1 MTAAAIRRELA
12 NLRQTVRGEA
22 ALPPGLPAADDS
34 VPLARELAA
43 SFGELVKGYRRVWGL
58 SQEEA
63 VARAG
68 ATHPADEERILS
80 APPDQVQW
88 RDLDVLARTAPELA
102 QRRWEEVKQAAR
114 QELLSGHRAA
124 EATGPAGVS
133 CWQRARF
140 LAVRDGLAEAWGPRN
155 GLEWTLIDLMAQAHA
170 LLLSWQENLVALTRQ
185 AARSSKPDAEWPGHP
200 LGRRLSEAEMT
211 KEAAAMVERWHRLFV
226 KALEALQRQRR
237 LAPAVVIRNAG
248 QVNVGGQQL
257 NVNASR
263 E

>member
-12 NLRQTVRGEA
+12 NLRQMVRGEV
-22 ALPPGLPAADDS
+22 ALPSSLPAADES
-34 VPLARELAA
+34 VPLARELGA
-43 SFGELVKGYRRVWGL
+43 SFGALVKSYREVWGL

-68 ATHPADEERILS
+68 ATHPADEERILRC
-80 APPDQVQW
+80 PPDQVQW
-88 RDLDVLARTAPELA
+88 HDLDTLARLDPPLA
-102 QRRWEEVKQAAR
+102 QRRWEEVREAAR
-114 QELLSGHRAA
+114 HELQSGHRAA
-124 EATGPAGVS
+124 QALEPVLGG
-133 CWQRARF
+133 CWQRAQF
-140 LAVRDGLAEAWGPRN
+140 LAVRDGLAEAWRPRN
-155 GLEWTLIDLMAQAHA
+155 GLEWLLIDLMAQAQA
-170 LLLSWQENLVALTRQ
+170 LLRLWQENLLAMTVLAGR
-185 AARSSKPDAEWPGHP
+185 AAKPDPEWPGHP
-200 LGRRLSEAEMT
+200 QGRRLSEAERT
-211 KEAAAMVERWHRLFV
+211 DEAAAMVERWHKLFL